1 MDFKD
6 DIQFRKR
13 KGESDRDF
21 IIRAGE
27 YFKSQKKKDKSLS
40 WDDFSYI
47 MNSVLNQNHGESY
60 YRKNVQGTYNNKK
73 AETTDKTKKSD
84 YDSSILLR
92 ELEQAKI
99 QYRDE
104 RNAWN
109 KQNYLNARVQQKL
122 DYLEDKFSSI
132 RKVHFPKIYSPHIN
146 SDNDML
152 VMLSD
157 FHIGESYENM
167 FGVYNADIAKA
178 RLSLLLKNIKQIQE
192 THQCE
197 NCYVTVLGDLISG
210 NIHLSVQVTN
220 RENVIDQIKEATQ
233 MIGSFVYELCGIF
246 NNVYFTDVVGNHTR
260 IAKKEEQ
267 IHDERL
273 DSIISWGVGLMMKD
287 VDNFHSLDVKP
298 DSGISVFHIRG
309 KTYVCCHGDY
319 DPLSKNGV
327 QNLSSFTR
335 FNIDYIL
342 MGHIHSPAFE
352 EYNGIKVIRGG
363 SLSGSG
369 NQYTIEK
376 RLFGKPTQT
385 VCVCGESGVKCMY
398 PIELNLNKYENIFCE
413 KQ

>member
-73 AETTDKTKKSD
+73 VETTDKTKKSD
-84 YDSSILLR
+84 CDSSILLR

-167 FGVYNADIAKA
+167 FGVYNTDIAKA

-197 NCYVTVLGDLISG
+197 NCYVAVLGDLISG

-233 MIGSFVYELCGIF
+233 MIGSFVYELCDIF
-246 NNVYFTDVVGNHTR
+246 KNVYFTDVVGNHTR

-298 DSGISVFHIRG
+298 DSGISVFDIRG
-309 KTYVCCHGDY
+309 KTYVCCHGDC
-319 DPLSKNGV
+319 DPLSKNGA

-335 FNIDYIL
+335 FKIDYIL

-385 VCVCGESGVKCMY
+385 VCICDESGVKCIY

>member
-73 AETTDKTKKSD
+73 VETTDKTKKSD
-84 YDSSILLR
+84 CDSSILLR

-132 RKVHFPKIYSPHIN
+132 RKVHFPKVYSPHIN

-152 VMLSD
+152 V
-157 FHIGESYENM
+157 
-167 FGVYNADIAKA
+167 
-178 RLSLLLKNIKQIQE
+178 
-192 THQCE
+192 
-197 NCYVTVLGDLISG
+197 
-210 NIHLSVQVTN
+210 
-220 RENVIDQIKEATQ
+220 
-233 MIGSFVYELCGIF
+233 
-246 NNVYFTDVVGNHTR
+246 
-260 IAKKEEQ
+260 
-267 IHDERL
+267 
-273 DSIISWGVGLMMKD
+273 
-287 VDNFHSLDVKP
+287 
-298 DSGISVFHIRG
+298 
-309 KTYVCCHGDY
+309 
-319 DPLSKNGV
+319 
-327 QNLSSFTR
+327 
-335 FNIDYIL
+335 
-342 MGHIHSPAFE
+342 SP
-352 EYNGIKVIRGG
+352 
-363 SLSGSG
+363 S
-369 NQYTIEK
+369 
-376 RLFGKPTQT
+376 
-385 VCVCGESGVKCMY
+385 
-398 PIELNLNKYENIFCE
+398 
-413 KQ
+413 